1 MRFVIWMC
9 RKIWRV
15 QMHVGTLTS
24 PWKSLLRSQNRWK
37 VAPAHHRVKSN
48 FYLNP
53 AEFPQLGFR
62 KNTCPTFNYSIHIF
76 MPLPCWMGALSGEQW
91 PLKCFLPLC
100 NIKGSRAFSRMRTI
114 WCGLDILTKH
124 IRCFGQIIPLARK
137 LRGAREGFQGHP
149 QVWGCVSRLAWSS
162 PGGAGGS
169 GQGKASF
176 CLDFCPLWP
185 CINRHVYDSFNL
197 VLHLVKL

>member
-24 PWKSLLRSQNRWK
+24 PGKSLLRSQNRWR

-76 MPLPCWMGALSGEQW
+76 MPLPCRMGALSGEQW

-137 LRGAREGFQGHP
+137 GSTRGFSGTPSGLR
-149 QVWGCVSRLAWSS
+149 VRLSAGLEFPWRSWRKWS
-162 PGGAGGS
+162 GK
-169 GQGKASF
+169 GQFLLRLLPPVAMCKQT
-176 CLDFCPLWP
+176 CLWF
-185 CINRHVYDSFNL
+185 F
-197 VLHLVKL
+197 